1 MLKTEQEIME
11 LDHSGFTSQYPT
23 VFAGNLGNGKYI
35 LQVTPQGV
43 SLLEG
48 VTQLYHISL
57 DAGLSSIVW
66 CSLSDPYAVMMT
78 ADGSIILLEFTLEG
92 TEPKVKISRPQ
103 INQGGKVCACCAY
116 RDISGIFSTEKV
128 DQSLRKVQR

>member
-1 MLKTEQEIME
+1 MLSVSKTKIMFFV
-11 LDHSGFTSQYPT
+11 LRSNYAYGVLKFCLV
-23 VFAGNLGNGKYI
+23 VFYL
-35 LQVTPQGV
+35 
-43 SLLEG
+43 

-103 INQGGKVCACCAY
+103 INQVSIQNKKA
-116 RDISGIFSTEKV
+116 DISFT
-128 DQSLRKVQR
+128 

>member
-1 MLKTEQEIME
+1 MFLGVIMLKNA
-11 LDHSGFTSQYPT
+11 LKFCLV
-23 VFAGNLGNGKYI
+23 VFYL
-35 LQVTPQGV
+35 
-43 SLLEG
+43 

-103 INQGGKVCACCAY
+103 INQVSIQNKKAN
-116 RDISGIFSTEKV
+116 ISFT
-128 DQSLRKVQR
+128 

>member
-1 MLKTEQEIME
+1 MILDETVAQVFKVKDLSKRLKNGFCLHVTVISWNLLYKVCCLML
-11 LDHSGFTSQYPT
+11 Y
-23 VFAGNLGNGKYI
+23 Y
-35 LQVTPQGV
+35 V
-43 SLLEG
+43 S
-48 VTQLYHISL
+48 VTQLHHIPL

-103 INQGGKVCACCAY
+103 INQVSFLFCGFVACFGQHKNNKAEY
-116 RDISGIFSTEKV
+116 KLTKIHG
-128 DQSLRKVQR
+128 

>member
-1 MLKTEQEIME
+1 MLKNA
-11 LDHSGFTSQYPT
+11 LKFCLV
-23 VFAGNLGNGKYI
+23 VFYL
-35 LQVTPQGV
+35 
-43 SLLEG
+43 

-103 INQGGKVCACCAY
+103 INQVNIQNKKAN
-116 RDISGIFSTEKV
+116 IFFTNLNPVSSRFLSWKDYHNVKLQHDYWSRQQV
-128 DQSLRKVQR
+128 DSCLKQKKLNLVSFCNW

>member
-1 MLKTEQEIME
+1 M
-11 LDHSGFTSQYPT
+11 
-23 VFAGNLGNGKYI
+23 
-35 LQVTPQGV
+35 
-43 SLLEG
+43 
-48 VTQLYHISL
+48 
-57 DAGLSSIVW
+57 SSIVW

-103 INQGGKVCACCAY
+103 ISQGGKVRACCAY

-128 DQSLRKVQR
+128 DQSLRKVQRQTSIPTTPKIVDVVDEDELLYGESSQTAIYL

>member
-1 MLKTEQEIME
+1 ME
-11 LDHSGFTSQYPT
+11 HRLTCNLQH
-23 VFAGNLGNGKYI
+23 VFSCLIFI
-35 LQVTPQGV
+35 LTCIT
-43 SLLEG
+43 
-48 VTQLYHISL
+48 VTQLHHIPL

-103 INQGGKVCACCAY
+103 INQVSIAAGFPAC
-116 RDISGIFSTEKV
+116 FSKGYM
-128 DQSLRKVQR
+128 

>member
-1 MLKTEQEIME
+1 ML
-11 LDHSGFTSQYPT
+11 Y
-23 VFAGNLGNGKYI
+23 Y
-35 LQVTPQGV
+35 V
-43 SLLEG
+43 S
-48 VTQLYHISL
+48 VTQLHHIPL

-103 INQGGKVCACCAY
+103 INQVRFLFCGFVACFGQNKNNKAEY
-116 RDISGIFSTEKV
+116 KLTKIHG
-128 DQSLRKVQR
+128 